1 MQVITNKPLSQAWL
15 KASVIGSI
23 WASVEIILGSFLH
36 NMRIPFTGMLLAFI
50 GVWIMIS
57 FVQVWK
63 DRGLMWR
70 AGIICALMKSISPSA
85 IIMGPM
91 IGIFTEALI
100 MELFI
105 LLLGRNIIGYM
116 IGGALA
122 VTSTLMHKLV
132 SLLILYG
139 FDFLKILYDLYLFGV
154 KQIGLEQLSPA
165 YMVAVITS
173 IYILLGMSGAIGGYF
188 TGKKYL
194 KTKKDAGGNREVVLE
209 TGNQLLSKP
218 DGHNYSAILLLV
230 NLAAIIIILL
240 LINADKLIAASA
252 SAIVY
257 VTFSIIHYRN
267 SLKRLRKISFWL
279 TFFIITFAAA
289 FLWNGFSNGAFFT
302 TEGLLVGLRMNARAI
317 ILIIGFAS
325 ISVELK
331 NPLIK
336 SILYHRGFAS
346 LYQSLSMAFSALPFI
361 ISNISG
367 RKNGSRGIF
376 KLSRQGLFSQAEAIL
391 SIFTRDHENRP
402 SVIIIT
408 GEVHEGKTTFTGKIT
423 EELDKVG
430 IKTGGF
436 LALAIN
442 DENGKRKGFD
452 LFDLKTSERFTL
464 CSDKQ
469 DTDTLKFGPYYFYA
483 DAIQKG
489 VSILSPERNEDS
501 QLVVVDEVGPMELN
515 GKGWGEAIDKICM
528 NSSTLQLWVVRKN
541 ALNKVVRRWN
551 INSAYIFDIASDSVS
566 DAVNHIKTLVS

>member
-1 MQVITNKPLSQAWL
+1 MQVVTNKTLSQAWL

-36 NMRIPFTGMLLAFI
+36 NMRIPFTGMILSFI
-50 GVWIMIS
+50 GVWLMIS

-63 DRGLMWR
+63 DRGLIWK

-105 LLLGRNIIGYM
+105 FVLGRNIIGYT

-122 VTSTLMHKLV
+122 VTSTLIHKLV

-139 FDFLKILYDLYLFGV
+139 FDFLKILYNLYLFGV
-154 KQIGLEQLSPA
+154 KQIGLEQLSPS
-165 YMVAVITS
+165 YMVAVITA
-173 IYILLGMSGAIGGYF
+173 IYILLGMSGAIGGYL
-188 TGKKYL
+188 TGRKYL
-194 KTKKDAGGNREVVLE
+194 KTRKDSGGSKEVILE
-209 TGNQLLSKP
+209 TGNQLFSKP
-218 DGHNYSAILLLV
+218 TGHNYSAILLVV
-230 NLAAIIIILL
+230 NMAAIIIILL
-240 LINADKLIAASA
+240 LVNADMLIAASA
-252 SAIVY
+252 SAILY
-257 VTFSIIHYRN
+257 VSFCIIHYRN
-267 SLKRLRKISFWL
+267 SLRRLRKISFWL
-279 TFFIITFAAA
+279 TFFVITFAAA

-331 NPLIK
+331 NPVIK

-376 KLSRQGLFSQAEAIL
+376 KLSRQGLFSQAEVIL
-391 SIFTRDHENRP
+391 SIFIRDHENRP
-402 SVIIIT
+402 SVVIVT
-408 GEVHEGKTTFTGKIT
+408 GEVHEGKTTFTGKII
-423 EELDKVG
+423 EELKEAG

-436 LALAIN
+436 LALAVN
-442 DENGKRKGFD
+442 DESGKRKGFD
-452 LFDLKTSERFTL
+452 LFNLKTSERFVLST
-464 CSDKQ
+464 DKPEA
-469 DTDTLKFGPYYFYA
+469 DTVRYGPYYFFTG
-483 DAIQKG
+483 AIEKG
-489 VSILSPERNEDS
+489 TGILSSEINEDS
-501 QLVVVDEVGPMELN
+501 QLVVVDEIGPVELS
-515 GKGWGEAIDKICM
+515 GKGWSETIDKLCT
-528 NSSTLQLWVVRKN
+528 NSNKLQLWVVRRN
-541 ALNKVVRRWN
+541 ALKKVVRKWN
-551 INSAYIFDIASDSVS
+551 IDSAYIFDISSDKVS
-566 DAVNHIKTLVS
+566 DAVNLIKSLVN